1 MNMKGDAEKPKYEW
15 VAVEHRDAD
24 GNRVFPREVLAS
36 TYLRRY
42 EEVPDGTEIKV
53 LVLLNYKPKSLML
66 VERKIYEIHYL
77 SVHGWRRSG
86 QIAVEMEGWRQH
98 EGDWFN
104 AMRGAKLE
112 IPNPDLP
119 RSKRQQLDYII
130 SATSFQRKNVTLV
143 GEDGGKTEIQMYE
156 GTLDITETWKSAC
169 RRQAAEILNAGFRYF
184 LLPVVS
190 ALVAGLAVW
199 WIDRPPDPG
208 GHEPASRGVPAEQP
222 VQAGMEDTVPKSSD
236 AADNEPRPTE
246 PAREADADEQDL
258 TDTTASDDIA
268 TEVSA
273 HDEVGGQ
280 QELDTNA
287 INLGV
292 ERNIP
297 ELPTPADAEQGQVYE
312 RRAADNE

>member
-1 MNMKGDAEKPKYEW
+1 
-15 VAVEHRDAD
+15 
-24 GNRVFPREVLAS
+24 
-36 TYLRRY
+36 
-42 EEVPDGTEIKV
+42 
-53 LVLLNYKPKSLML
+53 
-66 VERKIYEIHYL
+66 
-77 SVHGWRRSG
+77 
-86 QIAVEMEGWRQH
+86 
-98 EGDWFN
+98 
-104 AMRGAKLE
+104 
-112 IPNPDLP
+112 
-119 RSKRQQLDYII
+119 
-130 SATSFQRKNVTLV
+130 
-143 GEDGGKTEIQMYE
+143 
-156 GTLDITETWKSAC
+156 
-169 RRQAAEILNAGFRYF
+169 
-184 LLPVVS
+184 
-190 ALVAGLAVW
+190 
-199 WIDRPPDPG
+199 
-208 GHEPASRGVPAEQP
+208 
-222 VQAGMEDTVPKSSD
+222 MEDTVPKSSD